1 MTGEFSRR
9 SFLKYTALTAVAV
22 AGSSLLTGC
31 SGYAPVQHAPGTSN
45 TVLKVVSTLDWVEY
59 DEETNTTL
67 FRLVVTNGRKN
78 ALEVTKANFAVKADG
93 YLADQNNK
101 LEVTS
106 PDALSYQVKQGETV
120 TYHVMAKGLNALTDG
135 PVTLTFYP
143 TCSILSSTP
152 TGNWPQRFWN
162 RISPTPLRPDLP
174 GRKNILVNNGGIS
187 HVLYIFPPRIPEV
200 FGSHRSGC
208 GRCQSAGRL

>member
-45 TVLKVVSTLDWVEY
+45 TVLKVVSTLEQVTY
-59 DEETNTTL
+59 DKETKTTS
-67 FRLVVTNGRKN
+67 FRLVVKNGRKN

-93 YLADQNNK
+93 YLAYQNEK
-101 LEVTS
+101 LQVTS
-106 PDALSYQVKQGETV
+106 PDALSHQVKNGETV
-120 TYHVMAKGLNALTDG
+120 TYNVYAKGLDMLTDG

-143 TCSILSSTP
+143 DLQYSEFNANWELAADVLVPEESGPST
-152 TGNWPQRFWN
+152 T
-162 RISPTPLRPDLP
+162 
-174 GRKNILVNNGGIS
+174 
-187 HVLYIFPPRIPEV
+187 
-200 FGSHRSGC
+200 
-208 GRCQSAGRL
+208 

>member
-45 TVLKVVSTLDWVEY
+45 TVLKVVSTLDMVEC
-59 DEETNTTL
+59 DTDDDGSNATTL
-67 FRLVVTNGRKN
+67 FKLVVTNGRKN

-143 TCSILSSTP
+143 DLQYPEFNANWELAADVLEPEESGPST
-152 TGNWPQRFWN
+152 T
-162 RISPTPLRPDLP
+162 
-174 GRKNILVNNGGIS
+174 
-187 HVLYIFPPRIPEV
+187 
-200 FGSHRSGC
+200 
-208 GRCQSAGRL
+208 

>member
-45 TVLKVVSTLDWVEY
+45 TVLKVVSTLEQVTY
-59 DEETNTTL
+59 DKETNITS
-67 FRLVVTNGRKN
+67 FRLVVKNGRKN

-143 TCSILSSTP
+143 DLQYPEFNANWELTADVLEPEESGPST
-152 TGNWPQRFWN
+152 T
-162 RISPTPLRPDLP
+162 
-174 GRKNILVNNGGIS
+174 
-187 HVLYIFPPRIPEV
+187 
-200 FGSHRSGC
+200 
-208 GRCQSAGRL
+208 

>member
-45 TVLKVVSTLDWVEY
+45 TVLKVVSTLDRVEY
-59 DEETNTTL
+59 DEVTNTTL
-67 FRLVVTNGRKN
+67 FRLVVTNGRVN
-78 ALEVTKANFAVKADG
+78 ALEVTKANFAVMADG

-106 PDALSYQVKQGETV
+106 PDALSHQVKRGETV

-143 TCSILSSTP
+143 DLQYSEFSA
-152 TGNWPQRFWN
+152 NWEL
-162 RISPTPLRPDLP
+162 TADVLEPDLSDP
-174 GRKNILVNNGGIS
+174 S
-187 HVLYIFPPRIPEV
+187 TT
-200 FGSHRSGC
+200 
-208 GRCQSAGRL
+208 

>member
-143 TCSILSSTP
+143 DLQYP
-152 TGNWPQRFWN
+152 EFNANWEL
-162 RISPTPLRPDLP
+162 TAEVLKPDLSDP
-174 GRKNILVNNGGIS
+174 
-187 HVLYIFPPRIPEV
+187 
-200 FGSHRSGC
+200 
-208 GRCQSAGRL
+208 ATT

>member
-45 TVLKVVSTLDWVEY
+45 TVLKVVSTLEQVTY
-59 DEETNTTL
+59 DKETNTTS
-67 FRLVVTNGRKN
+67 FRLVVKNGRKN

-143 TCSILSSTP
+143 DLQYP
-152 TGNWPQRFWN
+152 EFNANWE
-162 RISPTPLRPDLP
+162 LAAEVLEPDLSDP
-174 GRKNILVNNGGIS
+174 S
-187 HVLYIFPPRIPEV
+187 TT
-200 FGSHRSGC
+200 
-208 GRCQSAGRL
+208 

>member
-78 ALEVTKANFAVKADG
+78 ALEVTKANFAVKAEG
-93 YLADQNNK
+93 YLAYQNDK
-101 LEVTS
+101 LQVTS
-106 PDALSYQVKQGETV
+106 PDALSYQVKKGETV
-120 TYHVMAKGLNALTDG
+120 PYNVMAKGLNALTDG
-135 PVTLTFYP
+135 PVT
-143 TCSILSSTP
+143 
-152 TGNWPQRFWN
+152 
-162 RISPTPLRPDLP
+162 
-174 GRKNILVNNGGIS
+174 
-187 HVLYIFPPRIPEV
+187 
-200 FGSHRSGC
+200 
-208 GRCQSAGRL
+208 

>member
-31 SGYAPVQHAPGTSN
+31 SGYAPVQHAVGTSN
-45 TVLKVVSTLDWVEY
+45 KVLKVVSTLDRVEY
-59 DEETNTTL
+59 KEDDNITL
-67 FRLVVTNGRKN
+67 FRVVVTNGRNN
-78 ALEVTKANFAVKADG
+78 ALEVTKANFAVKAEG
-93 YLADQNNK
+93 YLADQNDK
-101 LEVTS
+101 LQVTS

-143 TCSILSSTP
+143 DLQYP
-152 TGNWPQRFWN
+152 EFNANWE
-162 RISPTPLRPDLP
+162 LAAEVLEPDLSDP
-174 GRKNILVNNGGIS
+174 S
-187 HVLYIFPPRIPEV
+187 TT
-200 FGSHRSGC
+200 
-208 GRCQSAGRL
+208 

>member
-31 SGYAPVQHAPGTSN
+31 GGYAPVQRAVGTNN
-45 TVLKVVSTLDWVEY
+45 TVLKVVSTLEQVEC
-59 DEETNTTL
+59 TATSTT
-67 FRLVVTNGRKN
+67 FKLVVTNGRKN

-106 PDALSYQVKQGETV
+106 PDALSHQVKQGETV
-120 TYHVMAKGLNALTDG
+120 TYNVMARGLNALTDG

-143 TCSILSSTP
+143 DLQYPEFNANWELAAEDLEPEESGPST
-152 TGNWPQRFWN
+152 T
-162 RISPTPLRPDLP
+162 
-174 GRKNILVNNGGIS
+174 
-187 HVLYIFPPRIPEV
+187 
-200 FGSHRSGC
+200 
-208 GRCQSAGRL
+208 

>member
-45 TVLKVVSTLDWVEY
+45 TVLKVVSTLDRVEY
-59 DEETNTTL
+59 KEDDNITL
-67 FRLVVTNGRKN
+67 FRVVVTNGRNN
-78 ALEVTKANFAVKADG
+78 ALEVTKANFAVKAEG
-93 YLADQNNK
+93 YLADQNDK
-101 LEVTS
+101 LQVTS

-143 TCSILSSTP
+143 DLQYP
-152 TGNWPQRFWN
+152 EFNANWE
-162 RISPTPLRPDLP
+162 LAAEVLEPDLSDP
-174 GRKNILVNNGGIS
+174 S
-187 HVLYIFPPRIPEV
+187 TT
-200 FGSHRSGC
+200 
-208 GRCQSAGRL
+208 

>member
-78 ALEVTKANFAVKADG
+78 ALQLTKANFAVKADG

-143 TCSILSSTP
+143 DLQYP
-152 TGNWPQRFWN
+152 EFNANWE
-162 RISPTPLRPDLP
+162 LAAEVLEPDLSDP
-174 GRKNILVNNGGIS
+174 S
-187 HVLYIFPPRIPEV
+187 TT
-200 FGSHRSGC
+200 
-208 GRCQSAGRL
+208 